1 MSEETKPNLEPLTEL
16 EINKL
21 IASIEE
27 SNDLESDLSRAV
39 FTIIVLSKEYQD
51 LYTTLQAYYSAGA
64 AACHDLAGACAQ
76 VIGLRDMK
84 KVQKLYKL
92 AGEYAGN
99 IPARA
104 QALLESTLTAQEEA
118 ETTTEEEVSD
128 EQSN

>member
-1 MSEETKPNLEPLTEL
+1 MSEETKANLVPLTEEEL
-16 EINKL
+16 NKL
-21 IASIEE
+21 IANIEE
-27 SNDLESDLSRAV
+27 SSDYESDLSKAV
-39 FTIIVLSKEYQD
+39 FTIVVLSKEYQD

-92 AGEYAGN
+92 AGDYAGN

-104 QALLESTLTAQEEA
+104 QALLEQTLSAQEEA
-118 ETTTEEEVSD
+118 ESTTEQEVTN
-128 EQSN
+128 E